1 MTLVEFL
8 LTRVQWP
15 LGRHGAYE
23 SAAFSPGAAGVA
35 CICHFARGK
44 SRDGDSMESP
54 VERTQILRYFLIFF
68 GMKLYPNFQK
78 SEPRCIGCF
87 LTRSKL

>member
-23 SAAFSPGAAGVA
+23 STAFSPGAAGVA
-35 CICHFARGK
+35 CICHFARGR

-54 VERTQILRYFLIFF
+54 VERTQILEFFDIFW
-68 GMKLYPNFQK
+68 YEVVPFQK

-87 LTRSKL
+87 FTRSKL